1 VFDTALLVDARSR
14 IAEGECVIGP
24 RVPQGNEMSGLAGV
38 VGYGGLLNR
47 NRHGRCAG
55 A

>member
-24 RVPQGNEMSGLAGV
+24 GVPDKVTECPVWRA
-38 VGYGGLLNR
+38 GGLLNR

>member
-1 VFDTALLVDARSR
+1 VRSR

-24 RVPQGNEMSGLAGV
+24 RVPQGKRNVRFGGRGGLWWAV
-38 VGYGGLLNR
+38 VELLNR